1 VDGLDIQAN
10 FAPLASVLTTVLLC
24 QNNNHIPRQRGDW
37 LPSFFMGCE
46 DIFTI
51 YPRHRPGPPSKAQ
64 EKPME
69 HLNVFELAYW
79 QNKAAAQRFPDQA

>member
-1 VDGLDIQAN
+1 
-10 FAPLASVLTTVLLC
+10 
-24 QNNNHIPRQRGDW
+24 
-37 LPSFFMGCE
+37 MGCE